1 MCFAYCLP
9 FSYTDLLADLKYIK
23 FALLDG
29 EVTQEAT
36 ITYFAGKHAH
46 VQAKHSSDDLAF
58 IG

>member
-1 MCFAYCLP
+1 
-9 FSYTDLLADLKYIK
+9 LADLKYIK